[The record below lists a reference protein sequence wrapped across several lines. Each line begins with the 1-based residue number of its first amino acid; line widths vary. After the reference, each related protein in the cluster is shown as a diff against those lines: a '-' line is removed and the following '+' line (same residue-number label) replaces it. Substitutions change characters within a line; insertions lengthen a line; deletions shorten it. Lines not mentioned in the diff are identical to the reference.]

1 MYNKI
6 WQKYHVFITVLKKD
20 LQFLGQ
26 SLYPGRSFAA
36 STVLDPV
43 VPPVPRALRRPPSV
57 APRRPWKS
65 RIGSSAAKDRE
76 SSSTRA
82 SNDRKMDK
90 MWETWNMWVLWGLKL
105 SYIIFMHG
113 KFIKHWDHRMK
124 FGSFCWRFEQW
135 ITGCIVGAIAGVQ
148 NT

>member
-43 VPPVPRALRRPPSV
+43 VPPVPRALSE
-57 APRRPWKS
+57 WE
-65 RIGSSAAKDRE
+65 AAERGAQTALEVQNRQQRSKGQGE
-76 SSSTRA
+76 QQHQGLQWPKNGQNVGNMKHVSF
-82 SNDRKMDK
+82 MGI
-90 MWETWNMWVLWGLKL
+90 ETKL
-105 SYIIFMHG
+105 HYIYA
-113 KFIKHWDHRMK
+113 WDHRMK